1 MPIPSCNH
9 SCYES
14 MSACSLCVLRTC
26 HHAAAALEQPCC
38 VTFAM
43 NGGVP
48 LSRSDDDHIVK
59 ISVSSAPSNGSCSK
73 CGVDQRAHDLSK
85 ATSPRR
91 RTLRL
96 VRSVRTLSRN
106 AKNISEMIALP
117 FTSEEGKRSEL
128 GQPLDCCGKARVT
141 RVWPMA
147 VKRPPLYY
155 EASVCRQLRLKSF
168 LIAWTTL
175 HRSLTTI
182 LKILRRCG
190 AEATATTTA
199 LEDLGNALRNTLR
212 LPRPWNKILA
222 CSAASLSTC
231 AAKSTDLSY
240 N

>member
-1 MPIPSCNH
+1 MMADDTGKADKVGVELVAVAVCLRLNALSGKYVFAMPIPSCNH

-106 AKNISEMIALP
+106 AKNISEMIA
-117 FTSEEGKRSEL
+117 
-128 GQPLDCCGKARVT
+128 A
-141 RVWPMA
+141 
-147 VKRPPLYY
+147 
-155 EASVCRQLRLKSF
+155 
-168 LIAWTTL
+168 L
-175 HRSLTTI
+175 HQ
-182 LKILRRCG
+182 
-190 AEATATTTA
+190 
-199 LEDLGNALRNTLR
+199 
-212 LPRPWNKILA
+212 
-222 CSAASLSTC
+222 
-231 AAKSTDLSY
+231 
-240 N
+240 